1 MLNFSL
7 SKIQDSTLK
16 AFIVVCVILPT
27 GSVFDINLKVLL
39 LALLLVLNVFSRRG
53 IPAVKLFI
61 GMFAPLSIIL
71 LFIIVTLLNAKYT
84 PETLS
89 QARDI
94 LVFFIMSMLAY
105 AIVDKDRQYE
115 LITKPIVNCLIF
127 LGVFKFLIFA
137 YSIASGVSVSTVVKG
152 ISAFFN
158 TSLMTMSNEDVVISR
173 INFMSDYILPV
184 AIYLKTKEFVS
195 KKTGF
200 IGGVIV
206 LVLFYSIMI
215 SMSRF
220 LWMMGLISFMIA
232 ILGNI
237 TKKKSIYIILIA
249 TIGSVYLL
257 SLQSVQDVIEFRI
270 SSKGV
275 TESDSIRD
283 YQKLAI
289 SKAFENA
296 PILGNGLGY
305 FVPNLIRSETA
316 RYSYELQIQ
325 ALYMQVGIIGAS
337 SLLLIIVITLLWQA
351 RVLSFREKLLFIIL
365 VSAWMSGGF
374 FNPVI
379 FSSTG
384 GVAFLL
390 LYTTPNAI
398 RRLV

>member
-1 MLNFSL
+1 MLNLSL

-115 LITKPIVNCLIF
+115 LITKLIVNCLIF

-137 YSIASGVSVSTVVKG
+137 YSVASGVSVSTVVKG

-200 IGGVIV
+200 IGGVII
-206 LVLFYSIMI
+206 LVLLYSIMI

-337 SLLLIIVITLLWQA
+337 SLLLIIVVTLLWQA

>member
-115 LITKPIVNCLIF
+115 LITKSIVNCLIF

>member
-1 MLNFSL
+1 
-7 SKIQDSTLK
+7 
-16 AFIVVCVILPT
+16 
-27 GSVFDINLKVLL
+27 
-39 LALLLVLNVFSRRG
+39 
-53 IPAVKLFI
+53 
-61 GMFAPLSIIL
+61 
-71 LFIIVTLLNAKYT
+71 
-84 PETLS
+84 
-89 QARDI
+89 
-94 LVFFIMSMLAY
+94 
-105 AIVDKDRQYE
+105 
-115 LITKPIVNCLIF
+115 
-127 LGVFKFLIFA
+127 GVFKFLIFA

-206 LVLFYSIMI
+206 LVLLYSIMI

>member
-39 LALLLVLNVFSRRG
+39 LALLLVLSVFSRRG
-53 IPAVKLFI
+53 ISAVKLFI

-115 LITKPIVNCLIF
+115 LITKLIVNCLIF

-137 YSIASGVSVSTVVKG
+137 YSVASGVSVSTVVKG

-200 IGGVIV
+200 IGSVIV
-206 LVLFYSIMI
+206 LVLLYSIMI

>member
-1 MLNFSL
+1 MLNLSL

-115 LITKPIVNCLIF
+115 LITKLIVNCLIF

-206 LVLFYSIMI
+206 LVLLYSIMI